1 MQHFYYKVRW
11 ALQSATEH
19 TCTANLRS
27 RAFKSPEKP
36 EFFPIFRKQFF
47 IGLLNISTNIYM
59 QLKKLS
65 ANFTV
70 SAALK
75 GACVR
80 FVVGLSYPFLK
91 DRGKNCLFFRR
102 HSIVVLLTD

>member
-1 MQHFYYKVRW
+1 
-11 ALQSATEH
+11 
-19 TCTANLRS
+19 
-27 RAFKSPEKP
+27 
-36 EFFPIFRKQFF
+36 
-47 IGLLNISTNIYM
+47 M

-75 GACVR
+75 GACFR

-91 DRGKNCLFFRR
+91 DRGKNCLVFRR
-102 HSIVVLLTD
+102 RSIVVLLTDLKLDGEF